1 MINVQNQSLRPSF
14 WHSTMTTLYGA
25 KVARCGTPWRPHD
38 CARRNQGYLWAMTPT
53 EHPWSVTVRLD
64 EVPEAGRHVVLE
76 ASDHVR
82 AALARPAGVDAIDRL
97 VASFD
102 LSRRGR
108 DRLHV
113 AGVVSA
119 TVRQTCVVSL
129 EPITNT
135 VEEAIDIEFAPPQ
148 SGEADPLDPEASSGE
163 ESEPLVGGAVDLG
176 HLAAEFLT
184 LGVDPYPRKADV
196 AFEPPAE
203 RADPASHP
211 FAALAGWKKPQS

>member
-1 MINVQNQSLRPSF
+1 
-14 WHSTMTTLYGA
+14 MTE
-25 KVARCGTPWRPHD
+25 R
-38 CARRNQGYLWAMTPT
+38 
-53 EHPWSVTVRLD
+53 PWSVTVRLD

-129 EPITNT
+129 EPVVNT
-135 VEEAIDIEFAPPQ
+135 IDEEVDVAFAPPRAATDVTEDD
-148 SGEADPLDPEASSGE
+148 GGGE
-163 ESEPLVGGAVDLG
+163 EAEPLIGNSIDLG
-176 HLAAEFLT
+176 VLATEFLI

-196 AFEPPAE
+196 AFEPPARDDGE
-203 RADPASHP
+203 SHP
-211 FAALAGWKKPQS
+211 FAGLAAWKKKGTVKE